1 MPAGAATDGC
11 LRPFSPPPAVTHPV
25 SSHSPMSDIRTTL
38 QAVCQRMNEFI
49 RAAEPRPEDWVVLSN
64 LVDPDGKPVEATRGK
79 LVMFLAGI
87 QKESLVSTYNGA
99 VPAGEGFAIVPP
111 PLYVDLYVLLLAN
124 FYDANY
130 ADGLG
135 MISLAI
141 SFFQQYPS
149 FTPVTLPGLPADVDR
164 LSWEMT
170 NLDPLNLSYL
180 MGIAGVKY
188 LPSAYYKVRLLPF
201 QSGGM
206 VAQASPV
213 RGAQAPGSVPEPDP
227 AAAAARG
234 ARRGR

>member
-1 MPAGAATDGC
+1 
-11 LRPFSPPPAVTHPV
+11 
-25 SSHSPMSDIRTTL
+25 MSDIRQTL
-38 QAVCQRMNEFI
+38 EAVRQRMNEFV
-49 RAAEPRPEDWVVLSN
+49 RAAEPRQEDWVVLSN
-64 LVDPDGKPVEATRGK
+64 LVDPDGKAVEATRGK

-87 QKESLVSTYNGA
+87 QKESTVSTYNGA
-99 VPAGEGFAIVPP
+99 VPSGDGFAVVPP

-141 SFFQQYPS
+141 SFFQQNPS
-149 FTPVTLPGLPADVDR
+149 FTPDTLPDLPPGVDR

-188 LPSAYYKVRLLPF
+188 LPSAYYKVRLIPF
-201 QSGGM
+201 QSGAIQRQESG
-206 VAQASPV
+206 VQ
-213 RGAQAPGSVPEPDP
+213 GAQAPGSAPQPTP
-227 AAAAARG
+227 AAHAARS

>member
-1 MPAGAATDGC
+1 
-11 LRPFSPPPAVTHPV
+11 
-25 SSHSPMSDIRTTL
+25 MSDIRQTL
-38 QAVCQRMNEFI
+38 EAVRVRMNEFI
-49 RAAEPRPEDWVVLSN
+49 RAAEPRTEDWVVLSN
-64 LVDPDGKPVEATRGK
+64 LVDPDGKAVESTRGK

-87 QKESLVSTYNGA
+87 QKESMVSTYNGA
-99 VPAGEGFAIVPP
+99 VPSGDGFAIVPP

-149 FTPVTLPGLPADVDR
+149 FTPATLPDLPPDVDR

-201 QSGGM
+201 QSGAMLTLAPG
-206 VAQASPV
+206 VK
-213 RGAQAPGSVPEPDP
+213 GAQAPGSAPEATP
-227 AAAAARG
+227 AAHDARS

>member
-1 MPAGAATDGC
+1 
-11 LRPFSPPPAVTHPV
+11 
-25 SSHSPMSDIRTTL
+25 MSDIRQTL
-38 QAVCQRMNEFI
+38 EAVRQRMNEFI
-49 RAAEPRPEDWVVLSN
+49 RAAEPRGEDWVVLSN
-64 LVDPDGKPVEATRGK
+64 LVDPDGKAVEATRGK

-87 QKESLVSTYNGA
+87 QKESMVSTYNGA
-99 VPAGEGFAIVPP
+99 VPSGDGFAVVPP
-111 PLYVDLYVLLLAN
+111 PLYVDLYVLLMAN

-149 FTPVTLPGLPADVDR
+149 FTPDTLPALPPGVDR

-188 LPSAYYKVRLLPF
+188 LPSAYYKVRLIPF
-201 QSGGM
+201 QSGAIQRQESG
-206 VAQASPV
+206 VQ
-213 RGAQAPGSVPEPDP
+213 GAQAPGRAVDSSP
-227 AAAAARG
+227 AGDAARD
-234 ARRGR
+234 ARRAL